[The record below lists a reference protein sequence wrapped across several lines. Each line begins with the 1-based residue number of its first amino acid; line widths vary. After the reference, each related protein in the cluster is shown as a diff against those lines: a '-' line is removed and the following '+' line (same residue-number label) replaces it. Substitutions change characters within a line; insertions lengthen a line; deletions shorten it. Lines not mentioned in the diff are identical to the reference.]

1 MNEMFRLRFSSSAL
15 RVFLCCSLL
24 PLSSTLFAA
33 DYPHTSMHRHVRK
46 THPQTRSTSATA
58 VLFEQ
63 NDAARAYKLAQRDLS
78 RSPHN
83 VNAWF
88 LSMEAANLRL
98 DQSAELRSAL
108 SVCAFAKKDDPRS
121 TIAAMRLGAMGQNS
135 AAFRQRR
142 SAIERVA
149 SQESAC
155 SGAAREA
162 LYEASLDG
170 LAQSDARELARES
183 GWLTT
188 WTIGRNS
195 TASTKS
201 QPEQFEFID
210 GRIRLPEYLA
220 PSASYTAESVYE
232 APETATYA
240 IAGEHKGLKIAIDG
254 REVLEPEVVLSEG
267 KHTVRFS
274 FRGSDLAPR
283 IRIVRSAATGDEDA
297 TRGVRSRRE
306 QEYIR
311 AAVELA
317 LGRRDDAAEEIRNS
331 ELATTAIGVRLL
343 ADAEPDISEPR
354 TSTPLPVNV
363 VLSHPTCGNLT
374 AAIDLPS
381 NRDSEATMEAQLLS
395 CAPDSLAYALWLAS
409 KERHLDAISELNRV
423 LQQWPLDRQAHR
435 LLISELQ
442 RSGNNQAADRAAA
455 ELMAIAPNARN
466 FRRMAQNASALHNE
480 NAAAPFFEAY
490 RRMTPAALPET
501 SNPGTPIV
509 ILLQDKVAISRT
521 DGSISMYMHRVVQL
535 MTDAGA
541 RSYRALPIPSGAQLL
556 TSRIVNRVAAAA
568 QPLGAPSA
576 LRTGDEIEEEYV
588 VNFTGDGGMIS
599 HPEAFQYVFND
610 FDSPLLDARFIVLS
624 PARETPGYVIV
635 SGAVPASH
643 TEFADGYRAET
654 WERKIES
661 ADVVDPTSGIVRVV
675 ENENGWS
682 VPPSVERRRILE
694 TIHPGPRPR
703 EA

>member
-1 MNEMFRLRFSSSAL
+1 
-15 RVFLCCSLL
+15 
-24 PLSSTLFAA
+24 
-33 DYPHTSMHRHVRK
+33 MHRHVRNSRA
-46 THPQTRSTSATA
+46 QSRSKSAAA

-63 NDAARAYKLAQRDLS
+63 NDAERAYKVAQRDLS

-88 LSMEAANLRL
+88 LSMEAANLLL

-121 TIAAMRLGAMGQNS
+121 TIAAMRLASLGQNS

-149 SQESAC
+149 SRETAC

-170 LAQSDARELARES
+170 LSQTDARALARQS
-183 GWLTT
+183 GWLTA
-188 WTIGRNS
+188 WTIARAV
-195 TASTKS
+195 TTKS

-210 GRIRLPEYLA
+210 GRIRLPEYLT
-220 PSASYTAESVYE
+220 PSASYTADSIYE
-232 APETATYA
+232 AQETATYLVA
-240 IAGEHKGLKIAIDG
+240 AEHDGVKIAIDG
-254 REVLEPEVVLSEG
+254 REVDDGEVALSEG
-267 KHTVRFS
+267 KHEVRLR
-274 FRGSDLAPR
+274 FRGTDHAPR
-283 IRIVRSAATGDEDA
+283 IRIVQSPAALDEDA
-297 TRGVRSRRE
+297 RHGLRSRRE
-306 QEYIR
+306 EDYIR

-317 LGRRDDAAEEIRNS
+317 VGRRDDAAEEIRNS
-331 ELATTAIGVRLL
+331 DLATTAVGLRLL
-343 ADAEPDISEPR
+343 ADAQPEISQP
-354 TSTPLPVNV
+354 TVSTPLPLNV
-363 VLSHPTCGNLT
+363 VLAHPTCVNLT
-374 AAIDLPS
+374 AAIDLQS
-381 NRDSEATMEAQLLS
+381 NRDSEAAMEAQLPS
-395 CAPDSLAYALWLAS
+395 CAPDSLAYAQWLAT
-409 KERHLDAISELNRV
+409 KDRHLDAISELYRV

-442 RSGNNQAADRAAA
+442 RIGNNQAADRAAA
-455 ELMAIAPNARN
+455 ELMTIAPNARN
-466 FRRMAQNASALHNE
+466 FRRMAQNASPLHNE
-480 NAAAPFFEAY
+480 NSAAPFFGAY

-501 SNPGTPIV
+501 GNPGAPIV
-509 ILLQDKVAISRT
+509 ILLQDKVAISRS

-541 RSYRALPIPSGAQLL
+541 RTYRSLPIPSGAQLL

-576 LRTGDEIEEEYV
+576 LRSGDEIEEEYV

-624 PARETPGYVIV
+624 PAKETPGYVIV
-635 SGAVPASH
+635 SGEVPSSR

-661 ADVVDPTSGIVRVV
+661 ADAVDPTPGIVRVV

-682 VPPSVERRRILE
+682 IPPSVERRRILE